1 MAQIHPDFY
10 TIQHLHQP
18 ATEGE
23 LILLDF
29 LQKNLNMEFEIYY
42 HPFINGD
49 RPNIVILKKGCG
61 AIIISV
67 NDWDLTDYAIND
79 DLDWWNNSTSTKVQS
94 PFSQINYYKENLVS
108 LHISTFLEKKMNK
121 WYYSNII
128 YTLVYFHKMSQ
139 DNIEKFIHEN
149 ISKEDNKTKFL
160 KDIKYIQYWGYD
172 SLTLQNLEEYFSKI
186 RIEQPSFLFDEDI
199 YNNFKRYLKPPFHQL
214 EEGIDIKYTKAQAE
228 LIRSESRPRRK
239 IKGIAGSGKTLVLA
253 KRAVNAGFDVV
264 EIHAGHSYLISQF
277 LSPTTNDRTDE
288 FGGSAKNRA
297 RFCRMVIDEVRKAV
311 GPRVP
316 ISLRLSVDE
325 LVEGGNTVEDCLE
338 YLEYLNDEVD
348 IYDTSAGLNASIQYQ
363 IDANYLEDGWRSYMA
378 KAVRDKFGKPT
389 IAIGNIRDPKI
400 ADDILARGDAD
411 LIGIGRG
418 LIADPDWCNKA
429 QYGDV
434 CDIRKCIS
442 CNVGCVGNRIGGN
455 KPLRCT
461 INPDL
466 INGEAYKK
474 QKVNKPCN
482 VVVVGAGT
490 AGLEAACTAAE
501 VGCNVTLLE
510 KGKEV
515 GGLSVEISKIP
526 AKKRLADFPTYLKHR
541 ASKLS
546 NLTIKTGVDATV
558 AEIKKYKPDLV
569 VNSTGSVPL
578 LPPIEGLHDNLGKK
592 DASVYSI
599 KDMIANLKNYPEDM
613 TGKKVVVVGGGAVGL
628 DVVEFFAPR
637 GAETT
642 IIEMMPIIGNGLDA
656 SSTSSMKECMEKHHV
671 RQMTNTALQKVNAH
685 SFLVKYDGKEEEL
698 PFDYG
703 FVCLGMR
710 ANAPIWNDIQEAF
723 VGEDVEVLN
732 IGDSVRARR
741 IIDGTDAGRHM
752 VLNTLERLN
761 YL

>member
-1 MAQIHPDFY
+1 MKNNFPHVFSPLTIRGMTLKNRVVMMPMGSDFAG
-10 TIQHLHQP
+10 HD
-18 ATEGE
+18 GE
-23 LILLDF
+23 LSDEHIKYYELRARGGTGLIMVENVCVKYPEGSNGTTQLRLDKDCYIPRLF
-29 LQKNLNMEFEIYY
+29 ALTEACHRQ
-42 HPFINGD
+42 
-49 RPNIVILKKGCG
+49 G
-61 AIIISV
+61 ALMGI
-67 NDWDLTDYAIND
+67 
-79 DLDWWNNSTSTKVQS
+79 
-94 PFSQINYYKENLVS
+94 QINHAGASAMSSRIGMQPVS
-108 LHISTFLEKKMNK
+108 ASRFPSKAGGEIPRGL
-121 WYYSNII
+121 
-128 YTLVYFHKMSQ
+128 
-139 DNIEKFIHEN
+139 
-149 ISKEDNKTKFL
+149 SKEEITSIA
-160 KDIKYIQYWGYD
+160 KDYG
-172 SLTLQNLEEYFSKI
+172 T
-186 RIEQPSFLFDEDI
+186 
-199 YNNFKRYLKPPFHQL
+199 
-214 EEGIDIKYTKAQAE
+214 A
-228 LIRSESRPRRK
+228 
-239 IKGIAGSGKTLVLA
+239 A

-288 FGGSAKNRA
+288 FGGSAENRA

-348 IYDTSAGLNASIQYQ
+348 IFDTSAGLNASIQYQ

-411 LIGIGRG
+411 LIGMGRG

-461 INPDL
+461 VNPDL

-501 VGCNVTLLE
+501 VGCKVTLLE
-510 KGKEV
+510 KEKEA

-526 AKKRLADFPTYLKHR
+526 AKKRLADFPTYLKYR
-541 ASKLS
+541 ASKLP

-558 AEIKKYKPDLV
+558 AEIKKYNPDLV
-569 VNSTGSVPL
+569 VNATGSVPL

-599 KDMIANLKNYPEDM
+599 KDMIADVKNYPEDM

-642 IIEMMPIIGNGLDA
+642 IIEMMPVIGNGLDA

-723 VGEDVEVLN
+723 TGEDVEVLN

>member
-1 MAQIHPDFY
+1 MGI
-10 TIQHLHQP
+10 
-18 ATEGE
+18 
-23 LILLDF
+23 
-29 LQKNLNMEFEIYY
+29 
-42 HPFINGD
+42 
-49 RPNIVILKKGCG
+49 
-61 AIIISV
+61 
-67 NDWDLTDYAIND
+67 
-79 DLDWWNNSTSTKVQS
+79 
-94 PFSQINYYKENLVS
+94 QINHTGASAMSSRIGMQPVS
-108 LHISTFLEKKMNK
+108 ASRFPSKAGGEIPRGL
-121 WYYSNII
+121 
-128 YTLVYFHKMSQ
+128 
-139 DNIEKFIHEN
+139 
-149 ISKEDNKTKFL
+149 SKEEIASIA
-160 KDIKYIQYWGYD
+160 KDYG
-172 SLTLQNLEEYFSKI
+172 T
-186 RIEQPSFLFDEDI
+186 
-199 YNNFKRYLKPPFHQL
+199 
-214 EEGIDIKYTKAQAE
+214 A
-228 LIRSESRPRRK
+228 
-239 IKGIAGSGKTLVLA
+239 A

-288 FGGSAKNRA
+288 FGGSAENRA

-325 LVEGGNTVEDCLE
+325 L
-338 YLEYLNDEVD
+338 
-348 IYDTSAGLNASIQYQ
+348 
-363 IDANYLEDGWRSYMA
+363 
-378 KAVRDKFGKPT
+378 P
-389 IAIGNIRDPKI
+389 
-400 ADDILARGDAD
+400 
-411 LIGIGRG
+411 
-418 LIADPDWCNKA
+418 
-429 QYGDV
+429 
-434 CDIRKCIS
+434 
-442 CNVGCVGNRIGGN
+442 
-455 KPLRCT
+455 
-461 INPDL
+461 
-466 INGEAYKK
+466 
-474 QKVNKPCN
+474 
-482 VVVVGAGT
+482 
-490 AGLEAACTAAE
+490 
-501 VGCNVTLLE
+501 
-510 KGKEV
+510 
-515 GGLSVEISKIP
+515 
-526 AKKRLADFPTYLKHR
+526 
-541 ASKLS
+541 

-558 AEIKKYKPDLV
+558 AEIKKYTPDLV
-569 VNSTGSVPL
+569 VNATGSVPL

-599 KDMIANLKNYPEDM
+599 KDMIADVKNYPKDM

-642 IIEMMPIIGNGLDA
+642 IIEMMPVIGNGLDA